1 MVSPFCVSVQSPK
14 KSEARVCPSLRCSKS
29 SNPQI
34 VLDFA
39 RFFRP
44 KKKLCERCAVSRT
57 FDISTQ
63 NKRLDGIDAR
73 RNARMG
79 PAMSW
84 GWIGDSKGLWR
95 SMWFL
100 LGKWRPFEV
109 YAAYVRFMFP
119 HLWNM
124 CNLPTITL
132 FCALQPSTENM
143 ATSYPQWFPEKH
155 RRLKKWPSGKQT
167 KLLPLAAPAACPGVV
182 QTVRCMAQ
190 GHPGRSSCLAWPNIH
205 PLWVGECKEV
215 ITGLYYHLVGL
226 WPFIN
231 IAMV

>member
-1 MVSPFCVSVQSPK
+1 MVSPFLVSVQSPK

-39 RFFRP
+39 RFFRQ

-155 RRLKKWPSGKQT
+155 RRLKKMTIREADKTATTGGSSGVSRSCPNSSMHGARTPGPKQLPGMT
-167 KLLPLAAPAACPGVV
+167 KHSPPVGWWMQGGYNGVIL
-182 QTVRCMAQ
+182 
-190 GHPGRSSCLAWPNIH
+190 SSGWIVAI
-205 PLWVGECKEV
+205 
-215 ITGLYYHLVGL
+215 Y
-226 WPFIN
+226 
-231 IAMV
+231 